1 MKRAVCLLLCGC
13 CLIALCGCSVF
24 PSGSGE
30 PVSFYYRRADYQYH
44 SSENVIV
51 PEQREIS
58 GHGGDLQYLVALYLV
73 GPLDDSL
80 ILPFPKETRLLK
92 LEESGDSLL
101 LTLSGNGDSLSD
113 SAFSLACAC
122 LALTCLSF
130 SNAEEVTIAGGE
142 RTMTITP
149 DNLLLTDDITGRTE
163 TTEES
168 S

>member
-1 MKRAVCLLLCGC
+1 MKHTLCLVLCGC
-13 CLIALCGCSVF
+13 FLMALCGCSVT
-24 PSGSGE
+24 PSRSGE
-30 PVSFYYRRADYQYH
+30 PVSFFYRRADFQYH

-58 GHGGDLQYLVALYLV
+58 GHGGDLRYLVTLYLV

-80 ILPFPKETRLLK
+80 VLPFPKGTQLLELK
-92 LEESGDSLL
+92 ESGEGLQ
-101 LTLSGNGDSLSD
+101 LTLSGSGDSLSD
-113 SAFSLACAC
+113 SDYSLACAC
-122 LALTCLSF
+122 LALTCFSF
-130 SNAEEVTIAGGE
+130 VDTGEITIICGE

-149 DNLLLTDDITGRTE
+149 DNLLLTDDITGLPE

>member
-1 MKRAVCLLLCGC
+1 MNRAVCLLLCGC
-13 CLIALCGCSVF
+13 CLIALCGCSVSS
-24 PSGSGE
+24 SGSGG

-44 SSENVIV
+44 SSEKVIV

-58 GHGGDLQYLVALYLV
+58 GHGGDLHYLVTLYLV

-80 ILPFPKETRLLK
+80 ILPFPKGTRLLE
-92 LEESGDSLL
+92 LEESGGSLL
-101 LTLSGNGDSLSD
+101 LTLSDKADSLSD

-130 SNAEEVTIAGGE
+130 SDAEEVTIVCGE
-142 RTMTITP
+142 RTTTITP
-149 DNLLLTDDITGRTE
+149 DNLLLTDDITGLPE